1 MVWKLAHSQRQPRLF
16 CAPGNAGIASLATC
30 VPIKVDD
37 IAGLKAFVQRE
48 GIDLTVVGPE
58 APLALGIADEF
69 RKAKLKMFGPTR
81 NAARLEAS
89 KIFSKEIMAKA
100 DIRTARAKAFDQPA
114 EALAYVEHHGTLTSR
129 RNCGRLA
136 VGPHN

>member
-1 MVWKLAHSQRQPRLF
+1 M
-16 CAPGNAGIASLATC
+16 
-30 VPIKVDD
+30 PIRVDD

-69 RKAKLKMFGPTR
+69 RKARLKMFGPTR

-89 KIFSKEIMAKA
+89 
-100 DIRTARAKAFDQPA
+100 
-114 EALAYVEHHGTLTSR
+114 R
-129 RNCGRLA
+129 R
-136 VGPHN
+136 